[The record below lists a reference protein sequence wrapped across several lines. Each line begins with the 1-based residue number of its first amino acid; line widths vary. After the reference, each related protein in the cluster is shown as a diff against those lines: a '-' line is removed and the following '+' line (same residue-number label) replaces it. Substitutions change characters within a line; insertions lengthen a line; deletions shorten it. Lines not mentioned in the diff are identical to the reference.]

1 MVKLLEP
8 FETITRQL
16 SGEKYPILNM
26 VHPYMCMLKRMFAPR
41 NNENETLN
49 SYLELVYGPLIPENG
64 SENVEDETSDISDS
78 SSISSDDD
86 FLTAGNQHAHYQ
98 QRRSQ
103 GCERDCDGN
112 CGCGRR
118 YGYGHRCEHGRG
130 CGYGHTSR

>member
-1 MVKLLEP
+1 
-8 FETITRQL
+8 
-16 SGEKYPILNM
+16 M

-64 SENVEDETSDISDS
+64 SENVEDKASDTSDS

-86 FLTAGNQHAHYQ
+86 FPTAGNQHAHYQ

-103 GCERDCDGN
+103 GHERGCDGN
-112 CGCGRR
+112 CG
-118 YGYGHRCEHGRG
+118 HRCE
-130 CGYGHTSR
+130 CGYECEYEH